1 MPCHRFARLLLLE
14 EEEEEDYVERL
25 LDGEDDVDIEAAML
39 LLGHPVAQNLL
50 NPKNNY
56 RIFLREK
63 EWEDLQRDYPS
74 DEEWRGAFRFKLEL
88 SQ

>member
-14 EEEEEDYVERL
+14 EEEEEDYIMRVL
-25 LDGEDDVDIEAAML
+25 NDDDVDIEVAML
-39 LLGHPVAQNLL
+39 LLSNPVAQNLM

-56 RIFLREK
+56 RIFMREK

-74 DEEWRGAFRFKLEL
+74 DEEWRGAFRFKLE
-88 SQ
+88 